1 MHTMDSLGHAPDGA
15 LISPA
20 AVRNADAILARLK
33 PHLPESGK
41 VLEIASGSGQHA
53 VHFAS
58 ALPHIHWQPSD
69 PSADARRSIDLWAKA
84 TALPNMGTAINLDV
98 LDEASWPQGPYDAI
112 ACINMVHISPWAATE
127 GLMQLAQSRLPLG
140 GLLYLYGPYKEAD
153 VPLADSNA
161 AFDASLKARDP
172 SWGLRDRGEVE
183 NLARAA
189 GFRLTLRSEM
199 PANNLSLL
207 FRKI

>member
-1 MHTMDSLGHAPDGA
+1 MHTMDSLGYAPDGA

-20 AVRNADAILARLK
+20 AARNADAILARLK

-84 TALPNMGTAINLDV
+84 TALPNIGTAINLDV
-98 LDEASWPQGPYDAI
+98 LDEASWPQGPYDGI

-127 GLMQLAQSRLPLG
+127 DLMQLAQSRLPLG

-161 AFDASLKARDP
+161 TFDASLKARDP

>member
-15 LISPA
+15 LTSPA
-20 AVRNADAILARLK
+20 AARNADAILARLK

-84 TALPNMGTAINLDV
+84 TALPNIGTAIDLDV
-98 LDEASWPQGPYDAI
+98 LDQASWPQGPYDAI

-127 GLMQLAQSRLPLG
+127 GLMQLAQSRLPVG
-140 GLLYLYGPYKEAD
+140 GLLYLYGPYKEAE
-153 VPLADSNA
+153 VPLAESNA

-183 NLARAA
+183 NLARTV
-189 GFRLTLRSEM
+189 GFRLTLRAEM

>member
-20 AVRNADAILARLK
+20 AARNADAILARLK

-69 PSADARRSIDLWAKA
+69 SSADARRSIDLWAKA
-84 TALPNMGTAINLDV
+84 TALPNIGTAINLDV

-153 VPLADSNA
+153 VPLAESNA

>member
-1 MHTMDSLGHAPDGA
+1 MDSLGHAPDGA
-15 LISPA
+15 LTSPA
-20 AVRNADAILARLK
+20 AARNADAILARLK

-84 TALPNMGTAINLDV
+84 TALPNIGTAINLDV

-161 AFDASLKARDP
+161 TFDASLKARDP

-189 GFRLTLRSEM
+189 DFRLTLRSEM